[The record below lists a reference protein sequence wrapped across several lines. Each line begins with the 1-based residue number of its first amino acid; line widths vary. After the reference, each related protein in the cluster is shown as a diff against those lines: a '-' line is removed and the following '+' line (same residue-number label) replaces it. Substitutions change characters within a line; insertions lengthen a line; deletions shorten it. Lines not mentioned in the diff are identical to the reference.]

1 MSSNQRRTFLPS
13 RARDGEDHCQYL
25 PDSGFSAGQPCW
37 RRSGACYCTC
47 RSSVAT
53 ARSQSD
59 SAQNGIALGAT
70 ITPGDETV
78 YSNNGLL
85 DQYASLVG
93 RMPAIVNAGSDWV
106 HFPDFSTTIMN
117 AIVSR
122 GAMPMWTWLPDNYDL
137 AGSQPDFKLT
147 TIASGAYDD
156 YIRRFATEAKN
167 WGQPFLLRFAHEMNA
182 YWYPWGTGAGNPNGN
197 TPLDFVAAWRHVHD
211 IFTEVGATNAIWVWC
226 VNTEFPGSTP
236 IAQDY
241 PGDAY
246 VDWVAIDGYNFGTA
260 VANGTWQSLGQ
271 IFAPTYQDLVTLTR
285 NRFSSPR
292 SAAAR
297 REATRRPGLR
307 KGCSMYCLPTCHVY
321 AQ

>member
-1 MSSNQRRTFLPS
+1 MSSNQRRTFLPP
-13 RARDGEDHCQYL
+13 RPRDGDGHCRYL
-25 PDSGFSAGQPCW
+25 PVRFLRLATVLATIGCLLLPW
-37 RRSGACYCTC
+37 

-53 ARSQSD
+53 ARPQSD

-137 AGSQPDFKLT
+137 AGSQPDYKLT

-197 TPLDFVAAWRHVHD
+197 TPLDYVAAWRHVHD
-211 IFTEVGATNAIWVWC
+211 IFTAVGATNAIWVWC
-226 VNTEFPGSTP
+226 VNTEFAGSTP
-236 IAQDY
+236 W
-241 PGDAY
+241 PR
-246 VDWVAIDGYNFGTA
+246 T
-260 VANGTWQSLGQ
+260 
-271 IFAPTYQDLVTLTR
+271 TR
-285 NRFSSPR
+285 AMP
-292 SAAAR
+292 
-297 REATRRPGLR
+297 
-307 KGCSMYCLPTCHVY
+307 M
-321 AQ
+321 